1 MMERIQRITKVERQ
15 KRSKHRYNIY
25 LDEEYAFSVHEDIM
39 IKHRLL
45 KNEEVETS
53 RLQEIMLDEERQSA
67 YLKAIKQIGI
77 RPRSMHEVRQKLGR
91 DGFEEETV
99 NDVIQRLVTE
109 GYLNDL
115 EFAKLFIEHRTLYQK
130 KGRHYI
136 RQELTQKGLSSK
148 QIGRALEELD
158 KESELEGAM
167 ALARKQWRTTSGEI
181 PDKKRKTMAY
191 LLRRGYP
198 SSIVH
203 QAVNR
208 VMEEIQ
214 SETGE

>member
-1 MMERIQRITKVERQ
+1 MGRIQRITKVELQ
-15 KRSKHRYNIY
+15 KKNKRRYNIY

-45 KNEEVETS
+45 KNEEVEAS
-53 RLQEIMLDEERQSA
+53 QLQDILRDEERQSA

-77 RPRSMHEVRQKLGR
+77 RPRSVHEVRQKLGK
-91 DGFEEETV
+91 DGFEEGIVE
-99 NDVIQRLVTE
+99 DVIQRLVSE
-109 GYLNDL
+109 GYLNDQ
-115 EFAKLFIEHRTLYQK
+115 EFAKLFVEHRTLYQK

-148 QIGRALEELD
+148 HIGRALEELD
-158 KESELEGAM
+158 EESELEGATL
-167 ALARKQWRTTSGEI
+167 LARKKWRTTSGDV

-198 SSIVH
+198 SSIVY
-203 QAVNR
+203 QALNR
-208 VMEEIQ
+208 TIEEIE

>member
-91 DGFEEETV
+91 DGF
-99 NDVIQRLVTE
+99 
-109 GYLNDL
+109 
-115 EFAKLFIEHRTLYQK
+115 
-130 KGRHYI
+130 
-136 RQELTQKGLSSK
+136 
-148 QIGRALEELD
+148 
-158 KESELEGAM
+158 
-167 ALARKQWRTTSGEI
+167 
-181 PDKKRKTMAY
+181 KRK
-191 LLRRGYP
+191 P
-198 SSIVH
+198 
-203 QAVNR
+203 
-208 VMEEIQ
+208 
-214 SETGE
+214 